1 MSKWLHARRSRK
13 RWIFE
18 NPCWES
24 FLGFKKRI
32 LQAAMRWLFLAIKT
46 RGNVFKRFLLSQTQA
61 KTTRRSIGTI
71 FMTIRRL
78 KVATSSEN
86 EEKLDF
92 RKKPI
97 QTELIKHFY
106 TGHEVRF
113 LASKTGGNAFK
124 NISFVLN
131 VCKNI
136 WEIDWYDLHDH
147 TACQNG
153 YMVGNRRKSNFFQ

>member
-1 MSKWLHARRSRK
+1 MFLKDFFYRK
-13 RWIFE
+13 LKQKPRE
-18 NPCWES
+18 
-24 FLGFKKRI
+24 
-32 LQAAMRWLFLAIKT
+32 
-46 RGNVFKRFLLSQTQA
+46 
-61 KTTRRSIGTI
+61 SIGTI

-113 LASKTGGNAFK
+113 LA
-124 NISFVLN
+124 
-131 VCKNI
+131 
-136 WEIDWYDLHDH
+136 
-147 TACQNG
+147 
-153 YMVGNRRKSNFFQ
+153 

>member
-1 MSKWLHARRSRK
+1 MLGV
-13 RWIFE
+13 IFR
-18 NPCWES
+18 
-24 FLGFKKRI
+24 LQKKDFPSSHEVT
-32 LQAAMRWLFLAIKT
+32 FLAIKT

-61 KTTRRSIGTI
+61 KTPRGSIDTI

-92 RKKPI
+92 RKKHF

-113 LASKTGGNAFK
+113 LA
-124 NISFVLN
+124 
-131 VCKNI
+131 
-136 WEIDWYDLHDH
+136 
-147 TACQNG
+147 
-153 YMVGNRRKSNFFQ
+153 

>member
-1 MSKWLHARRSRK
+1 MTFFGHKNNEK
-13 RWIFE
+13 
-18 NPCWES
+18 C
-24 FLGFKKRI
+24 
-32 LQAAMRWLFLAIKT
+32 
-46 RGNVFKRFLLSQTQA
+46 FKRFLLSQTQT
-61 KTTRRSIGTI
+61 KTPRESIGTI
-71 FMTIRRL
+71 FMTIQRL

-92 RKKPI
+92 RKKHF

-113 LASKTGGNAFK
+113 LAYKTGRNAFK

-153 YMVGNRRKSNFFQ
+153 YSHGRKSKKK

>member
-1 MSKWLHARRSRK
+1 MLGI
-13 RWIFE
+13 IFG
-18 NPCWES
+18 
-24 FLGFKKRI
+24 LKKKDF
-32 LQAAMRWLFLAIKT
+32 ASSHEVTFLAIKT
-46 RGNVFKRFLLSQTQA
+46 RGNVFKSFLLSQTQA
-61 KTTRRSIGTI
+61 KTPRESIGTI

-113 LASKTGGNAFK
+113 LA
-124 NISFVLN
+124 
-131 VCKNI
+131 
-136 WEIDWYDLHDH
+136 
-147 TACQNG
+147 
-153 YMVGNRRKSNFFQ
+153 

>member
-1 MSKWLHARRSRK
+1 MAKKVTSWLLAVFRNEPEK
-13 RWIFE
+13 NIWIFE

-24 FLGFKKRI
+24 FLGFKKKDF
-32 LQAAMRWLFLAIKT
+32 ASSHEVTFLAIKT

-61 KTTRRSIGTI
+61 KTPRESIGTI

-113 LASKTGGNAFK
+113 LA
-124 NISFVLN
+124 
-131 VCKNI
+131 
-136 WEIDWYDLHDH
+136 
-147 TACQNG
+147 
-153 YMVGNRRKSNFFQ
+153 